1 MSSERPRATRSE
13 LLARRRQLQ
22 LASQGRDL
30 LKDKRAALVREF
42 EALRHD
48 VLARMD
54 ELDRLASRSRDTLLA
69 AVAADGPAAVV
80 TAAGVSQRELE
91 VTTTARTV
99 GGVVLVE
106 VAADEV
112 ARARTERGP
121 SLVGTSAA
129 VDDAATAFEAQL
141 DLVLTVA
148 ADELRLRRL
157 AEEIESTTRRVN
169 ALEHAVIPRVE
180 TERAS
185 IAATLADRDRDDLAR
200 LAAAR
205 RNPPGSTW

>member
-1 MSSERPRATRSE
+1 MTSDRPRATRTE
-13 LLARRRQLQ
+13 LLARQAQLQ
-22 LASQGRDL
+22 LAGQGRDL

-42 EALRHD
+42 DELRHD

-54 ELDRLASRSRDTLLA
+54 ELDQLASRSRDALLA
-69 AVAADGPAAVV
+69 AVAADGTAAVV
-80 TAAGVSQRELE
+80 TAAGVSRRELE

-106 VAADEV
+106 VTADEV
-112 ARARTERGP
+112 PRPRTDRGP
-121 SLVGTSAA
+121 SLAGTSAA
-129 VDDAATAFEAQL
+129 VDHAASAFEAQL

-169 ALEHAVIPRVE
+169 ALEHAVIPRVDA
-180 TERAS
+180 ERAA
-185 IAATLADRDRDDLAR
+185 IATTLGDRDRDDLAR

-205 RNPPGSTW
+205 RPAGGSAW